1 MLLTLRS
8 KFVQYKT
15 VFFYTGSS
23 IIKSFAVII
32 VGFVIARF
40 VSPEDLGIW
49 SSINLLLNYSMF
61 CQAGL
66 INGLNLELPY
76 LIGKND
82 NKTAMELAGAS
93 KMVVILSSVFVI
105 FIGVLFFLFYT
116 ELNDKY
122 KYGILVMSFII
133 GITFYQNYLTS
144 TFRSKNS
151 FEKLSLIQ
159 IVDSIFNVVTLFL
172 VVYYS
177 YYGLLFKSLLV
188 IIVYV
193 FILHVTRPLKVKSV
207 WNINGIIRLVKIGF
221 PIFILAYIENTAFT
235 MDRLILIKYSN
246 LVDLGLYSFALYALS
261 LFSLFSSS
269 VATYIYPRMTY
280 NYACNGD
287 KLYLWIYAKKV
298 TLLLLVLQLPLAI
311 IGVFSL
317 NYIVPLFFPNYVD
330 SITAMQILL
339 FAGVFKGSVVG
350 VNALW
355 SVKCW
360 RYMISYQLLFS
371 LFLCVFPFL
380 FFKYICMK
388 IEFVALGI
396 LVACFVNLF
405 SGIYFTYKGLRVN

>member
-61 CQAGL
+61 FQAGL

-177 YYGLLFKSLLV
+177 YYGLLS
-188 IIVYV
+188 
-193 FILHVTRPLKVKSV
+193 
-207 WNINGIIRLVKIGF
+207 
-221 PIFILAYIENTAFT
+221 
-235 MDRLILIKYSN
+235 
-246 LVDLGLYSFALYALS
+246 
-261 LFSLFSSS
+261 
-269 VATYIYPRMTY
+269 
-280 NYACNGD
+280 
-287 KLYLWIYAKKV
+287 
-298 TLLLLVLQLPLAI
+298 
-311 IGVFSL
+311 
-317 NYIVPLFFPNYVD
+317 
-330 SITAMQILL
+330 
-339 FAGVFKGSVVG
+339 
-350 VNALW
+350 
-355 SVKCW
+355 
-360 RYMISYQLLFS
+360 
-371 LFLCVFPFL
+371 
-380 FFKYICMK
+380 
-388 IEFVALGI
+388 
-396 LVACFVNLF
+396 
-405 SGIYFTYKGLRVN
+405 